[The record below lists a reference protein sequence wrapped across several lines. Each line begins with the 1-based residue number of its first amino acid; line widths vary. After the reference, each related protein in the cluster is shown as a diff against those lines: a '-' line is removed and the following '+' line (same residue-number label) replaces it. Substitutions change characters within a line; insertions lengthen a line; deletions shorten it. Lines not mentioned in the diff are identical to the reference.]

1 MAAPNLLNSTSV
13 IGKTEIANVTTV
25 LSNVITNGSTSGNLV
40 KLDTL
45 TISNYTAVQVTS
57 NVIMYRGGVRAYIIG
72 TTSVPAN
79 STLTVIARDTAL
91 LLEEG
96 DYIQSNVSA
105 NVAAHMTISYEV
117 IS

>member
-1 MAAPNLLNSTSV
+1 MAAPNLLNTTQ
-13 IGKTEIANVTTV
+13 ILGKTEIANLTTI

-40 KLDTL
+40 KVDTI
-45 TISNYTAVQVTS
+45 TISNYSAVSIFS
-57 NVIMYRGGVRAYIIG
+57 NVMLRRASGNAYIAG
-72 TTSVPAN
+72 TTLIPAY
-79 STLTVIARDTAL
+79 STLTTVARDTAL

-105 NVAAHMTISYEV
+105 NVAAHMIVNYEV

>member
-1 MAAPNLLNSTSV
+1 MAAPNLLNSTSI
-13 IGKTEIANVTTV
+13 IGKTAIANVTTV

-40 KLDTL
+40 KVDSM
-45 TISNYTAVQVTS
+45 TISNYSAGS
-57 NVIMYRGGVRAYIIG
+57 ILANVIMFRSPDRAYILGNTLI
-72 TTSVPAN
+72 PAY
-79 STLTVIARDTAL
+79 STLTAIARDTAL

-96 DYIQSNVSA
+96 DYIQSNVNA

>member
-1 MAAPNLLNSTSV
+1 MAAPNLLSSTT
-13 IGKTEIANVTTV
+13 ILGKTAIANVTTV

-45 TISNYTAVQVTS
+45 TISNYTGTAVS
-57 NVIMYRGGVRAYIIG
+57 ANVILNRSGTIGYIIG

-105 NVAAHMTISYEV
+105 NVSAHMTLSYEV